1 MAIPFGSRSEMSNV
15 NPYLSKRSKSIVYN
29 VNKTADGWDI
39 EVLMPRRIPASDRI
53 AILDWV
59 HQYRQQVRAAHP
71 FWSVVFHPSSNRYV
85 LEIRKANND
94 KELIEIGE
102 QLKSVCGEIMEYA

>member
-1 MAIPFGSRSEMSNV
+1 MADV
-15 NPYLSKRSKSIVYN
+15 NPYLSKRSQNIIYN
-29 VNKTADGWDI
+29 VNKTSDGWNI
-39 EVLMPRRIPASDRI
+39 EVSMPRRIPASDKM

-71 FWSVVFHPSSNRYV
+71 FWSVVLHPSPNRYV
-85 LEIRKANND
+85 LEIRKANSD

-102 QLKSVCGEIMEYA
+102 RLKSVCGEILEYA